1 MENDNGIQLGGS
13 GIFFSAVMGD
23 RPYCKI
29 TVVVPPTATD
39 EEIEH
44 AADRYRKVAAEFHE
58 IVQAVNLG
66 PDYEGPI
73 RIPTGATEEAN
84 FSKYAESEEEA
95 ENLAEVTPNRKK
107 RRKIWLKL

>member
-1 MENDNGIQLGGS
+1 MENDNGIQLGGT

-44 AADRYRKVAAEFHE
+44 AADRYRKVAEE
-58 IVQAVNLG
+58 LPN
-66 PDYEGPI
+66 YEGPI
-73 RIPTGATEEAN
+73 RIPTGAPEETN
-84 FSKYAESEEEA
+84 FSKYAESEEAA
-95 ENLAEVTPNRKK
+95 EELAKAVERYGIKK
-107 RRKIWLKL
+107 GADF